1 MAGPLNDAELERYTR
16 HIILKEVGGAGQAKL
31 KAAHVLIVG
40 AGGLGAPLLQY
51 LVAAGVGEI
60 TLVDDDAVA
69 LSNLQRQVI
78 YKADRLGASKVQE
91 AAAFAKGLNPDVQVN
106 ACVER
111 LTADNA
117 DALIAGA
124 DVIADGSDNFET
136 RFLVAD
142 VAARLVKPLVSAALG
157 RFDGQLSTFK
167 PFAGRDAAG
176 LPGTA
181 TPPCYRCLFPAPPEG
196 EIENCAEGG
205 ILGAVAG
212 VMGTLQATEVLKEIL
227 GLGESL
233 AGRLMLY
240 DALAA
245 RHRTITFPRDP
256 ACGFCSG
263 TLNGAR

>member
-1 MAGPLNDAELERYTR
+1 MSGPLNDAELERYTR

-60 TLVDDDAVA
+60 TLVDDDVVA
-69 LSNLQRQVI
+69 LSNLQRQVV
-78 YKADRLGASKVQE
+78 YRADKVGAPKVEE
-91 AAAFAKGLNPDVQVN
+91 AKAFAEGLNPGVKVN
-106 ACVER
+106 ARAER
-111 LTADNA
+111 LTPQNA
-117 DALIAGA
+117 EGLIAA
-124 DVIADGSDNFET
+124 VDVVADGSDNFET

-142 VAARLVKPLVSAALG
+142 VAARLAKPLVSAALG

-167 PFAGRDAAG
+167 PYQGRDAAG
-176 LPGTA
+176 QPGGQ
-181 TPPCYRCLFPAPPEG
+181 TPPCYRCLFPAPPED
-196 EIENCAEGG
+196 EVENCAEGG

-212 VMGTLQATEVLKEIL
+212 VMGTLQATEVLKEIM
-227 GLGESL
+227 GLGDSL

-245 RHRTITFPRDP
+245 RHRTINFPRDP
-256 ACGFCSG
+256 ACGFCAG
-263 TLNGAR
+263 KI